1 MRDTC
6 GPDFHPNAMRDTKV
20 PGTRLARC
28 RQLDVV
34 HSSFADRVESGSGR
48 RPADSP
54 DRNRQVQNRTDTAA
68 KSAFDARGQAGR
80 RREMNDLVR
89 YRAMESLCRQSAV
102 FRPLQSWRLLAE
114 AEMWHHRAQEEIAS
128 RFIECNRTPPIA
140 AVARAA
146 SGSRADDE
154 SRLLTG

>member
-1 MRDTC
+1 
-6 GPDFHPNAMRDTKV
+6 
-20 PGTRLARC
+20 L
-28 RQLDVV
+28 LDVV
-34 HSSFADRVESGSGR
+34 NSRFTDLAESGFGR

-54 DRNRQVQNRTDTAA
+54 EQNRQVQNRTDTA
-68 KSAFDARGQAGR
+68 SELAFDAGGQAGR

-128 RFIECNRTPPIA
+128 RFVECNRTPPIA
-140 AVARAA
+140 AVTRAA
-146 SGSRADDE
+146 SGSPAGDE